1 MAEAEAQSLEDGT
14 ETQGCRKILDHLQ
27 AAINQFQFS
36 SRFSISDNLKVGFF
50 TSDHATQTDS
60 TEILPL
66 KELTSSTEKLLQ
78 MTTSLQV
85 DFGFLKELI
94 QLKFEDRLKEE
105 SWKIFSVLHERVVE
119 VEKHY
124 QQNEDSIRKS
134 FQQQL
139 ADAIAIVKGMYKKF
153 YDVEEEKAALQDATN
168 IRLTVLS
175 RKLREK
181 EEIIKELR
189 EELEQYEDS
198 RFFKVDSFAKETN
211 SPKPTF
217 EKDNLDYKL
226 ENERL
231 LQIIVELEEEVQI
244 NAKENAVLEDE
255 LICMKE
261 IADQDQRTIQKL
273 MDSRD
278 RLKYE
283 LDCERLA
290 VQDLIMKQKE
300 DMEIR
305 KKYASLSMR
314 GMKAAKGREA
324 SLSPWSSQTRGTFRS
339 SRSMALGRP
348 QSVFIGTSP
357 APISRSPALTSRS
370 PAPIGRSP
378 DPISRAPA
386 PIGTAPA
393 PIGTAPAPISAS
405 PAPIGTSPAPIGTSP
420 APIGTSPTPIGT
432 SPVPIDTSSVPID
445 TSPVSISTSPVSTK
459 KAKASKKIAKQL
471 KMVALTYRILIPC
484 VILVLY
490 HWYGPKGPDSFSE
503 LEDLVTIFD
512 LPPEDE
518 DKKHLESQIEALKT
532 SLEYEKR
539 KMERFRKEAE
549 RINKN
554 WERKFFILRN
564 SFHVLKDEMFT
575 RHTLFR
581 QFAVLAET
589 SFNYVV
595 STYNA

>member
-1 MAEAEAQSLEDGT
+1 
-14 ETQGCRKILDHLQ
+14 
-27 AAINQFQFS
+27 
-36 SRFSISDNLKVGFF
+36 FSISDNLKVGFF

-305 KKYASLSMR
+305 KKYASLSVR
-314 GMKAAKGREA
+314 YAIPDVVSEETEMKL
-324 SLSPWSSQTRGTFRS
+324 SL
-339 SRSMALGRP
+339 
-348 QSVFIGTSP
+348 
-357 APISRSPALTSRS
+357 
-370 PAPIGRSP
+370 
-378 DPISRAPA
+378 
-386 PIGTAPA
+386 
-393 PIGTAPAPISAS
+393 
-405 PAPIGTSPAPIGTSP
+405 
-420 APIGTSPTPIGT
+420 
-432 SPVPIDTSSVPID
+432 
-445 TSPVSISTSPVSTK
+445 
-459 KAKASKKIAKQL
+459 
-471 KMVALTYRILIPC
+471 
-484 VILVLY
+484 
-490 HWYGPKGPDSFSE
+490 PK
-503 LEDLVTIFD
+503 
-512 LPPEDE
+512 DE

-589 SFNYVV
+589 SFNYVKV
-595 STYNA
+595 KPLYVHSAMNLSETTSSTSILHSSLVNQKYVDLVGETQSSK